1 MYSDLQDVAW
11 YQAATLAERI
21 ESVRA
26 LGHAQQGAEAN
37 KDVAG
42 RRLQQ
47 WCAQRPFANASTF
60 ARRLA
65 TEGITEAEFLGLLGE
80 PLESARAHFVDIP
93 PWLRALSHAFVHH
106 SLPNSVPLPTPLGEE
121 PAVGFLNAI
130 EPLLRHGL
138 DRFRKQAQ
146 QLIHQRHDAPFST
159 VNLEVVFLSDLPR
172 QLLAMLGRTLV
183 LELNVARLEGV
194 LDGVTPEDRFQSF
207 VERLRR
213 PEIGLRILREYPVLA
228 RQLVIRIDQWVR
240 FVLEFL
246 GRLCAD
252 WDVIGHTFSADKAP
266 GVLERL
272 QTGAGDRHRMG
283 RSVVICE
290 FSSGLRLV
298 YKPRSLAADVHF
310 QALVKWFN
318 QRGFLPALRV
328 SQILDRGT
336 HGWVQFIA
344 AEGCDSEA
352 ALSRFYE
359 RQGACLALL
368 HALAATDFHCENVI
382 AAGEDP
388 MLVDLEAIFHPSLPG
403 SQAERDDEIERLI
416 EGSVL
421 RVGLLPLRI
430 GANAESEG
438 ADFTGLGGAAG
449 QMTPHPVPGWA
460 RVGTD
465 EMQLVRQRIT
475 TSPARNRPSLNASD
489 VNPCDHAEE
498 IAAGF
503 ARAYRL
509 LLKFR
514 DELLSSAGPLAC
526 FAHDEVRVVLR
537 GTEQYGRLLDET
549 FHPDVLRDALDRDLL
564 LGWLWVAAESRPY
577 LTKAISAELQDLEN
591 GDIPL
596 FTTRPS
602 SRDLWTSSGQPICDF
617 FDEPAMAFVR
627 RRLQQLSELDLELQ
641 LWFIRASLGTS
652 SEYRHGAQG
661 STPDSSGPHTAM
673 DRERLLAA
681 ARGLGDRL
689 ASLAVPSKQGTSWV
703 GLTFEGER
711 RWSISPLMLDLYGG
725 LPGVTLFLA
734 YLGAITGE
742 QRYTVLAQRAGE
754 TMLRRL
760 EKNQSSVKSI
770 GAFSGWGGVIYTLSH
785 LGALWREAELL
796 NKAEALAATLRSLI
810 EQDEYLDIIG
820 GAAGCIG
827 GLLSLHDQ
835 VLSERTLHAAVQ
847 CGECLVAR
855 AQQMEHGAGWLV
867 PREPRP
873 LAGFAH
879 GAAGIA
885 WALLKLAAVTGG
897 EHFRTTALAG
907 IEYERS
913 LFSREAE
920 NWRDLR
926 AWTRNHLSSNGDGN
940 SFMTAWC
947 AGAPGIG
954 LARVSALEQLDDVT
968 TRREIDAALK
978 TTLTHGFGQNHSLC
992 HGDLGN
998 IEVFLQAGQIF
1009 DDSRWHTEAS
1019 RLGGMIVE
1027 SIARNQVLCGTPMG
1041 VATPGLM
1048 TGLAG
1053 IGYGLLRLAEP
1064 QRIPSVLTLEPPPR
1078 NRG

>member
-1 MYSDLQDVAW
+1 MYSDFQDAAW
-11 YQAATLAERI
+11 FRATTLAERI
-21 ESVRA
+21 ASVRA
-26 LGHAQQGAEAN
+26 LGHVQQGEEAN

-42 RRLQQ
+42 RRLLQ

-65 TEGITEAEFLGLLGE
+65 TEGITEAEFLDLLGE
-80 PLESARAHFVDIP
+80 PLDSVRARFQDIP
-93 PWLRALSHAFVHH
+93 PWLRALSDAFAHH
-106 SLPNSVPLPTPLGEE
+106 SLPTSVPLPTPLGEE

-146 QLIHQRHDAPFST
+146 QLIQQRPDALLSS
-159 VNLEVVFLSDLPR
+159 VNLEAVFLTDLPR

-194 LDGVTPEDRFQSF
+194 LDGAAPEDRFQSF

-213 PEIGLRILREYPVLA
+213 PEMGLRILREYPVLA
-228 RQLVIRIDQWVR
+228 RQLVMRIDQWVR

-252 WDVIGHTFSADKAP
+252 WDVIRHTFSADKDP
-266 GVLERL
+266 GVLEHM
-272 QTGAGDRHRMG
+272 QTEAGDRHRMG
-283 RSVVICE
+283 QSVVISE

-298 YKPRSLAADVHF
+298 YKPRSMAADIHF

-318 QRGFLPALRV
+318 QRGILPALQV
-328 SQILDRGT
+328 SQIVDRGT

-344 AEGCDSEA
+344 AESCDSEA

-368 HALAATDFHCENVI
+368 HALAATDFHCDNVI

-388 MLVDLEAIFHPSLPG
+388 VLVDLEAIFHPSLPG
-403 SQAERDDEIERLI
+403 SQAERDDETERLI

-438 ADFTGLGGAAG
+438 VDFTGLGGAAG
-449 QMTPHPVPGWA
+449 QMTPRPVPGWA
-460 RVGTD
+460 KVGTD
-465 EMQLVRQRIT
+465 EMQLVRQRMT

-509 LLKFR
+509 LLKCR
-514 DELLSSAGPLAC
+514 DELLSSAGPLAW
-526 FAHDEVRVVLR
+526 FADDEVRVVLR
-537 GTEQYGRLLDET
+537 PTDTYGRLLDES

-564 LGWLWVAAESRPY
+564 LDWLWVAAESRPY
-577 LTKAISAELQDLEN
+577 LTKVISAELQDLEN
-591 GDIPL
+591 GDIPV
-596 FTTRPS
+596 FTTRPG
-602 SRDLWTSSGQPICDF
+602 SRDLWTSSGQPIRDF

-627 RRLQQLSELDLELQ
+627 RRLQHLSELDLELQ
-641 LWFIRASLGTS
+641 LWFIRASLGAS
-652 SEYRHGAQG
+652 SEYRHGAQKPA
-661 STPDSSGPHTAM
+661 PDSTGSQTAI
-673 DRERLLAA
+673 DRERVLAA
-681 ARGLGDRL
+681 ARSLGDKL
-689 ASLAVPSKQGTSWV
+689 ASLAVRSKQGTSWI
-703 GLTFEGER
+703 GLTFEDER

-734 YLGAITGE
+734 YLGAVTGE
-742 QRYTVLAQRAGE
+742 QSYTVLAQQAGE

-760 EKNQSSVKSI
+760 EKSKSSVKSI

-785 LGALWREAELL
+785 LGALWREAKLL
-796 NKAEALAATLRSLI
+796 NRAEALVATLRSLI

-827 GLLSLHDQ
+827 GLLSLYHQ
-835 VLSERTLHAAVQ
+835 VPSERTLHAAVQ
-847 CGECLVAR
+847 CGERLVAR
-855 AQQMEHGAGWLV
+855 AQQMEHGVGWLV

-885 WALLKLAAVTGG
+885 WALLKLATVTGG

-907 IEYERS
+907 IAYERS
-913 LFSREAE
+913 LFSREAG

-926 AWTRNHLSSNGDGN
+926 AWTRNHSSSNGDGDL
-940 SFMTAWC
+940 FMTAWC
-947 AGAPGIG
+947 AGAPGVG
-954 LARVSALEQLDDVT
+954 LARLSALEQPGDVA
-968 TRREIDAALK
+968 TRGEIDAALK
-978 TTLTHGFGQNHSLC
+978 TTLNHGFGQNHSLC

-998 IEVFLQAGQIF
+998 IELLWQAGQIF
-1009 DDSRWHTEAS
+1009 NDSRWHAEAS
-1019 RLGGMIVE
+1019 QLGGMIVE
-1027 SIARNQVLCGTPMG
+1027 SIAGNEALCGTPMR